1 MIEDVIALKNYW
13 RMLDALIYIK
23 IWSQN
28 IYSILAQ
35 DNSAYYTEYW
45 CFVFILPENY
55 HFTEEVKA
63 DKGRKVGDKNTP
75 ETFLKI
81 SFS

>member
-1 MIEDVIALKNYW
+1 
-13 RMLDALIYIK
+13 MLDALIYIK

-28 IYSILAQ
+28 IYSILPQ
-35 DNSAYYTEYW
+35 DNNAYYTEYW
-45 CFVFILPENY
+45 CFVFILPENN
-55 HFTEEVKA
+55 FTEEVKA
-63 DKGRKVGDKNTP
+63 DNGRKVGDKITP